1 MIQAEAD
8 AHRTKLL
15 SEFYYNRRLAHEVM
29 FKHRHAIRTPEFH
42 HEIQDIYHSKH
53 PQVVIEGFRD
63 AAKSTVAEEAIV
75 LAALFEEFGNGVV
88 IGASHTRAVERLIAI
103 RNEFVVNEPLNQL
116 FGRMEGDTWTD
127 AKLVL
132 ANGVCIQAAGAG
144 ASLRGMR
151 HNDKRPDFIL
161 IDDLEDEESVR
172 TPEQREKMLHWLYRT
187 LLPACAKGPAGQIA
201 YRVRFMGNRLDR
213 DAVIVRVAKDSA
225 WIARRYPVM
234 VQDEAGTERYD
245 LPAGKWRPLWGEK
258 FSLDDIAKKRQEYER
273 LGLLHDFNCEYMC
286 EADDPEARI
295 FKEGDAKTRG
305 HVRTWQSV
313 YAAYDPARTV
323 GTTSAMTGKAIFS
336 WIGSKLVVWQGDAQ
350 LWLPDQICDDIFA
363 TDDAWSPTEIGVEA
377 TGLEEFIM
385 QPLRHR
391 ALQRRQLLPLRRL
404 VPPRGKDSFIRGLQ
418 PFFKSGQVDFVD
430 VSQEARGQLM
440 SFPTGRKDFPN
451 ALAYALMMKPG
462 LPVYDISKDH
472 ISENPVRFSGQPWWL
487 AVNATAQ
494 YTTAI
499 LMQVIDGQLRVH
511 ADWVREGPPG
521 EVLANIA
528 GEAQLETGDS
538 HNRAPVRFVC
548 APVSAGDIVGL
559 RVATR
564 AIQTEPRSGGDI
576 VRGRERL
583 RDLLTR
589 RKRDQPL
596 LVVAHASRWVL
607 NGLAGGYAYSVGKR
621 GELSSEPGEGQY
633 RVLIEGLESFVAIM
647 DIADYADEPLR
658 RAVGADGREY
668 TTILATAAPPVQS
681 KDEWHNFGTVNSAR
695 TLRRG

>member
-1 MIQAEAD
+1 MIPAEAD
-8 AHRTKLL
+8 AHRVRMLT
-15 SEFYYNRRLAHEVM
+15 EFYHNRRLAHEVI
-29 FKHRHAIRTPEFH
+29 FKHRHPIRTPAFH
-42 HEIQDIYHSKH
+42 HEIQDIYHSAH

-75 LAALFEEFGNGVV
+75 LGALFEEFKNAVV
-88 IGASHTRAVERLIAI
+88 IGASYTRAVERLIAI
-103 RNEFVVNEPLNQL
+103 RNEFVVNEAINQL
-116 FGRMEGDTWTD
+116 FGTMEGDTWTD
-127 AKLVL
+127 GKIVL
-132 ANGVCIQAAGAG
+132 KNDVCIQAAGAG
-144 ASLRGMR
+144 SSLRGMR
-151 HNDKRPDFIL
+151 HNDARPDFVL
-161 IDDLEDEESVR
+161 IDDLEDEESVK

-213 DAVIVRVAKDSA
+213 DAVIVRVSKDTA
-225 WIARRYPVM
+225 WLARRYPVM
-234 VQDEAGTERYD
+234 VQDEEGTERFD
-245 LPAGKWRPLWGEK
+245 LPAGRWRPLWGAK

-295 FKEGDAKTRG
+295 FKEGDAKTKAT
-305 HVRTWQSV
+305 VRTWQSV

-323 GTTSAMTGKAIFS
+323 GTASAMTGVAVFS
-336 WIGSKLVVWQGDAQ
+336 WIGARLVVWRGDAQ

-363 TDDAWSPTEIGVEA
+363 TDDAWQPTEIGVEA

-391 ALQRRQLLPLRRL
+391 SLQRRQLLPLRRL

-430 VSQEARGQLM
+430 VSHEARGQLL

-462 LPVYDISKDH
+462 LPVYDISREH
-472 ISENPVRFSGQPWWL
+472 ILETLIRQPNQPWWL
-487 AVNATAQ
+487 AVNATNQ
-494 YTTAI
+494 YTTAA
-499 LMQVIDGQLRVH
+499 LLQVIDGQIRVH

-521 EVLANIA
+521 EVL
-528 GEAQLETGDS
+528 
-538 HNRAPVRFVC
+538 
-548 APVSAGDIVGL
+548 GDIVGQAQLDAGVGGGAL
-559 RVATR
+559 RVMVKSVSATDVVGLRIAAR
-564 AIQTEPRSGGDI
+564 ALRIEPRSGSEPA
-576 VRGRERL
+576 RGRERI

-596 LVVAHASRWVL
+596 FVVAHASRWVL

-621 GELSSEPGEGQY
+621 GELSDEPEEGSY
-633 RVLIEGLESFVAIM
+633 RVLMEGLESFVAVM
-647 DIADYADEPLR
+647 DIADREDEAPR
-658 RAVGADGREY
+658 RAVGLDGREY
-668 TTILATAAPPVQS
+668 TTILATAAPPAPS
-681 KDEWHNFGTVNSAR
+681 KDEWHRPDVINSAR